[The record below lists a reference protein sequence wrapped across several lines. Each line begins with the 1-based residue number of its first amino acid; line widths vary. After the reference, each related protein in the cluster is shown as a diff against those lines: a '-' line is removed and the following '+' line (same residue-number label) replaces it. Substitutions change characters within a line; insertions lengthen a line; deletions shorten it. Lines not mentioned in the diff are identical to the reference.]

1 MMNNTAVTID
11 LRIPNK
17 LLFRP
22 DEVAIIFDVSV
33 PTIYNWKNNGTL
45 PCIKGIGPIRFR
57 REDIVKILME
67 RD

>member
-1 MMNNTAVTID
+1 MNDTAISIGQK
-11 LRIPNK
+11 IPDK

-22 DEVAIIFDVSV
+22 DEVAVIFDVSV
-33 PTIYNWKNNGTL
+33 PTIYNWKNNGIL
-45 PCIKGIGPIRFR
+45 PCIKRIGPIRFR